1 MNLRT
6 LTHVEVL
13 YEIYATAR
21 ELPPEQREHL
31 LHEHIG
37 DASDRQL
44 LRELLQSELPTSQAA
59 GLLELAW
66 PEQAPPLQPGTR
78 LGAYRIESLIGSG
91 GQGRV
96 YKARHA
102 DTAIDRAFALKLPHR
117 LSAESL
123 ANLRHEARAVSTVE
137 HPGIARFLYLDR
149 TADGQWFLVTEFVD
163 GERIDQALAGAPRT
177 RVLDLFAQLCD
188 AVAHAH
194 GQGVAH
200 LDLKPSN
207 VLVDAQGLPRI
218 LDFGLGLI
226 QRGPDQASVRGYTK
240 PYAAEEQIAGQPSQ
254 RSDIHALGVMLLQI
268 LTSATLEQL
277 PARLQQLR
285 EETAHSD
292 GMRRFGAD
300 LDAVLRRACAAAP
313 EQRYASAA
321 QFAADL
327 RALLRSEPV
336 AAREWT
342 WRYALRC
349 LLRRRPWA
357 SAAAVAAVLLM
368 ALAIVAL
375 SVQRASLARA
385 EAQARSEAERA
396 RGSLRLLVSAMESA
410 DPETAPQVTPAMRAL
425 VERLQRAAAQSSDA
439 QLRAT
444 ADLVVARITRS
455 TGDQQQA
462 LEQLDAVVTRA
473 QELSATDL
481 LGQALLAKAEAHT
494 ELNQFDAAAQALE
507 RLQRLPP
514 GTVPLAALRRAEG
527 RRFLRKGD
535 MQAAE
540 APLREAIVQAGD
552 DARLRIGATNDLGT
566 VLADRGRSA
575 DALALYQQQQPL
587 VAQFYG
593 ADSVAAG
600 VNAQNRAIT
609 LLSLARGTEALDAV
623 REAQRYYSAQLGA
636 DSVRNADALS
646 LEAMIVLGDD
656 PARALQCLQQA
667 RDSYRRSY
675 GADSPRLAH
684 TLYVLGEVYLARGD
698 AAAALREFDA
708 ALPLVEP
715 LGANHPF
722 VATLRYGK
730 GAALV
735 ALNQPAQAL
744 LLLDAALQGMHQI
757 NAAPD
762 MNKAQAQ
769 LAQSQAYRLLGR
781 STDSDAASAPALQTA
796 LATLPA
802 QSLELAAFQLE
813 RAAAAA
819 TAGRRGEA
827 EPLLAAARTAYE
839 AQATRPAAATLLPRL
854 REAEALLRNLK

>member
-13 YEIYATAR
+13 YEIYAAAR
-21 ELPPEQREHL
+21 ELPPEQRERV

-37 DASDRQL
+37 DAGDRQL
-44 LRELLQSELPTSQAA
+44 LRELLQSELPTSWAA

-66 PEQAPPLQPGTR
+66 PEQAPPLQPGTT
-78 LGAYRIESLIGSG
+78 LGAFRIETLIGSG

-102 DTAIDRAFALKLPHR
+102 DPAIDRAFALKLPHR

-123 ANLRHEARAVSTVE
+123 ANLRHEARAVSTLE
-137 HPGIARFLYLDR
+137 HPCIARFLYLDR
-149 TADGQWFLVTEFVD
+149 TIDGQWFLVTEFVA
-163 GERIDQALAGAPRT
+163 GERIDQALAEATRPRILT
-177 RVLDLFAQLCD
+177 LFAQLCD
-188 AVAHAH
+188 GLAHAH

-207 VLVDAQGLPRI
+207 VLVDAHGQPRI

-226 QRGPDQASVRGYTK
+226 QRGQAQESVRGYTR
-240 PYAAEEQIAGQPSQ
+240 PYAAAEQVAGQPSQ

-268 LTSATLEQL
+268 LTAATLELL
-277 PARLQQLR
+277 PSRLQQLYA
-285 EETAHSD
+285 EEARAA
-292 GMRRFGAD
+292 GKRCFGAD
-300 LDAVLRRACAAAP
+300 LYAVLRRACAAEP

-321 QFAADL
+321 QFGADL
-327 RALLRSEPV
+327 RALQKSEPV

-357 SAAAVAAVLLM
+357 SAAAAAGVLLM

-375 SVQRASLARA
+375 SLQRTSLAQA
-385 EAQARSEAERA
+385 EALARSEAERA

-410 DPETAPQVTPAMRAL
+410 DPESAPQVTPAMRAL
-425 VERLQRAAAQSSDA
+425 VERLRHAAAQSSDA

-444 ADLVVARITRS
+444 ADLVIARITRS
-455 TGDQQQA
+455 TGDQPQA
-462 LEQLDAVVTRA
+462 LVQLNAVVERA

-481 LGQALLAKAEAHT
+481 LGQALLAKAEAHI
-494 ELNQFDAAAQALE
+494 ELNQFDAAAQAL
-507 RLQRLPP
+507 QRLPP
-514 GTVPLAALRRAEG
+514 GTVPHAALRRAEG
-527 RRFLRKGD
+527 RRLLRMGD
-535 MQAAE
+535 IGAAE
-540 APLREAIVQAGD
+540 TPLREAIAEAGD
-552 DARLRIGATNDLGT
+552 DARLRIGAINDLGT
-566 VLADRGRSA
+566 VLLDRGRNA
-575 DALALYQQQQPL
+575 EALALYQEQQPQ
-587 VAQFYG
+587 VQQFYG

-600 VNAQNRAIT
+600 VNAQNRAAA
-609 LLSLARGTEALDAV
+609 LLTLARGAEALDAV

-667 RDSYRRSY
+667 RDSYRRIY
-675 GADSPRLAH
+675 GADSPRLAQ
-684 TLYVLGEVYLARGD
+684 TLYVLGEVHLSRGD
-698 AAAALREFDA
+698 ATAALREFDA
-708 ALPLVEP
+708 ALLLVER
-715 LGANHPF
+715 LDASHPF

-730 GAALV
+730 GSALV

-744 LLLDAALQGMHQI
+744 VLLDAALQGMRQI
-757 NAAPD
+757 STAPD
-762 MNKAQAQ
+762 TNKAQV
-769 LAQSQAYRLLGR
+769 LLTQSRAYRLLGR
-781 STDSDAASAPALQTA
+781 SADSDTASAQALQTA
-796 LATLPA
+796 LSTLPP

-819 TAGRRGEA
+819 TAGLRDEA
-827 EPLLAAARTAYE
+827 ELLLGAARAAYE
-839 AQATRPAAATLLPRL
+839 TQAVRPAAATLLPRL
-854 REAEALLRNLK
+854 REAEQLLRDLK